1 VLEIIN
7 FSLNRGFM
15 LGEFINQNIIWAGA
29 WVLCAN
35 LLILSLLQGKIKGV
49 SFVSPLTLPQLQR
62 NGKSLV
68 LDVSSAAV
76 FAKGHIASSMS
87 VPVSDI
93 SDGNKDLLKYKDKT
107 VIIVCPSGT
116 QSSKAAKQLLAL
128 EFTDLHILQGGL
140 NAWVKENLP
149 ISAS

>member
-1 VLEIIN
+1 MI
-7 FSLNRGFM
+7 
-15 LGEFINQNIIWAGA
+15 GEFINQNIIWVGA

-35 LLILSLLQGKIKGV
+35 LLVLSLLQGKIKGV

-76 FAKGHIASSMS
+76 FAKSHIPSSIN
-87 VPVSDI
+87 VPI
-93 SDGNKDLLKYKDKT
+93 GELADGNKDLLKHKNKT
-107 VIIVCPSGT
+107 VIIVCPSGV

-128 EFTDLHILQGGL
+128 EFTNLHILRGGL

-149 ISAS
+149 VNAS